1 MAADRRRSGLFW
13 FFLVSAVFL
22 TFFAGALYLVVRG
35 FRGAVSSVS
44 RGSAV
49 EIDLAIAFPEE
60 SLFDLGGPFFGYEAL
75 TFRDLLGGI
84 SRAKED
90 ARIEKLLLHVRP
102 TGLGWGH
109 VAELRDHLLDF
120 KSSGKSLVAFVEY
133 GSNRDYYLASA
144 ADQIYLHPRTVL
156 DLRGVRAEAT
166 FVREALG
173 KMGVE
178 AEFERFAAY
187 KDAPDMF
194 TRDDM
199 SSASR
204 EALEGL
210 VKTVHDSLVAGLVES
225 RGMERRH
232 AGSLIA
238 RGPFTAKEAL
248 ELDLVDGLHYFDEV
262 KKRMAP
268 EGKDEVATVSVV
280 EYLRAPVNAPAFGTR
295 ARIAVIYGIGAIVGG
310 ESTEDAMF
318 GRVMGSDTIAK
329 AFESARE
336 DETIDAVVFRID
348 SPGGSDVASDI
359 IWREATLTREK
370 KPVVVSMADVAA
382 SGGYWIATA
391 SDAIVAEPTT
401 ITGSIGIYAG
411 KFNLRG
417 LYDKIGVSVEGVESS
432 ANADFYSSNRSFTP
446 EEREKLRDILEEGY
460 RAFLKRVAESRK
472 KTEDEVHSVAQ
483 GRVWSGRDAKEI
495 GLVDELGGFKRA
507 LEIAKEKAGF
517 AADARV
523 ELRIFPEKKPL
534 LQYLLS
540 SLTVSANSRLL
551 DPLQILARSPI
562 LRLAASGAPLVLMP
576 FQLQID

>member
-1 MAADRRRSGLFW
+1 MAADRKRSGLFW
-13 FFLVSAVFL
+13 FLLVSTIFL
-22 TFFAGALYLVVRG
+22 AFCAGSLYLAIRG

-60 SLFDLGGPFFGYEAL
+60 SLFDLGGPLFGYETL

-90 ARIEKLLLHVRP
+90 DRIEKILLYVRP

-109 VAELRDHLLDF
+109 AAELRDQLLDF
-120 KSSGKSLVAFVEY
+120 KSAGKTVIAFVEY
-133 GSNRDYYLASA
+133 GSNRDYFLASA
-144 ADQIYLHPRTVL
+144 ADRIFLHPRTLL
-156 DLRGVRAEAT
+156 DLRGIRAEAM
-166 FVREALG
+166 FIREALA
-173 KMGVE
+173 KIGVE

-194 TRDDM
+194 VRDDM
-199 SSASR
+199 SAASR
-204 EALEGL
+204 EALGAL
-210 VKTVHDSLVAGLVES
+210 VDTVHDSLVAGLVES
-225 RGMERRH
+225 RGMEKGH
-232 AGSLIA
+232 AASLIA

-248 ELDLVDGLHYFDEV
+248 ELDLVDGLHYMDEV
-262 KKRMAP
+262 KKQMAP
-268 EGKDEVATVSVV
+268 EGRDEVATVSVV
-280 EYLRAPVNAPAFGTR
+280 DYLRAQSRPGFGAK

-318 GRVMGSDTIAK
+318 GRVMGSDTIAE

-336 DETIDAVVFRID
+336 DDSIDAVVFRID

-359 IWREATLTREK
+359 IWREASLTRKK
-370 KPVVVSMADVAA
+370 KPVVVTMADVAA

-411 KFNLRG
+411 KFNLVG

-432 ANADFYSSNRSFTP
+432 TNSDFFSESRSFTP
-446 EEREKLRDILEEGY
+446 EERAKLRKILEGGY
-460 RAFLKRVAESRK
+460 EAFLERVAESRK
-472 KTEDEVHSVAQ
+472 KTREEVHTIAQ
-483 GRVWSGRDAKEI
+483 GRVWSGRDAKEL

-517 AADARV
+517 AADAKV

-534 LQYLLS
+534 IEYLLS
-540 SLTVSANSRLL
+540 NLTMGSRARLFDPRELL
-551 DPLQILARSPI
+551 SRSPI

-576 FQLQID
+576 FQLQIH